1 VELFPGSDSSLLS
14 PHSVVYD
21 ALISGNDPGVG
32 DREIICAPAT
42 SGQESTV
49 NSNPRSPNEFLASL
63 SSTDFERV
71 RPHLHTIKLAQET
84 VLVAT
89 GATLPHV
96 YFPHSGIISLVVRLT
111 EGQTIEVA
119 MIGRDSVFGGSAALD
134 GTVALSD
141 AIVQLPGTA
150 SVLDIAQLRRAAEQS
165 MTFRTTLIRHE
176 QALLAQAQQSAACNA
191 AHTVEARLSRWLLRA
206 RDLSGSDAVH
216 VTQEFLS
223 QMLGVQR
230 TSVTIVANTFQQ
242 AGIIR
247 YRRGNIQITD
257 LDGLIDSACECYGT
271 VKEHYAKLQRAP

>member
-1 VELFPGSDSSLLS
+1 
-14 PHSVVYD
+14 
-21 ALISGNDPGVG
+21 
-32 DREIICAPAT
+32 
-42 SGQESTV
+42 
-49 NSNPRSPNEFLASL
+49 
-63 SSTDFERV
+63 
-71 RPHLHTIKLAQET
+71 
-84 VLVAT
+84 
-89 GATLPHV
+89 
-96 YFPHSGIISLVVRLT
+96 
-111 EGQTIEVA
+111 VA
-119 MIGRDSVFGGSAALD
+119 MIGRDSVVGGSAALD
-134 GTVALSD
+134 GAVALND

-165 MTFRTTLIRHE
+165 VTFRATLIRHG

-206 RDLSGSDAVH
+206 RDLSGSDAMH

-257 LDGLIDSACECYGT
+257 LNGLIHSACECYGT
-271 VKEHYAKLQRAP
+271 IKEHYAKL

>member
-1 VELFPGSDSSLLS
+1 MNFW
-14 PHSVVYD
+14 
-21 ALISGNDPGVG
+21 
-32 DREIICAPAT
+32 
-42 SGQESTV
+42 
-49 NSNPRSPNEFLASL
+49 
-63 SSTDFERV
+63 
-71 RPHLHTIKLAQET
+71 RPYLWRTLNGFHTIKLVQET

-96 YFPHSGIISLVVRLT
+96 YFPHG
-111 EGQTIEVA
+111 GTIA
-119 MIGRDSVFGGSAALD
+119 
-134 GTVALSD
+134 VALND
-141 AIVQLPGTA
+141 AIVQLSGTA

-165 MTFRTTLIRHE
+165 VTFRTTLIRHE

-206 RDLSGSDAVH
+206 RDLSGSDSVH

-257 LDGLIDSACECYGT
+257 LDGLIDSARECYGT
-271 VKEHYAKLQRAP
+271 VKQHYAKKSDAGTRLECPPATSFYPLRLAEYWPPRSSPWSRGARSHRPDLHLA